1 MINFVALMLALLLEK
16 LFVQFAHLRNL
27 PALDAYGR
35 FVVHKVRACRPE
47 RQLLLAACY
56 ALAPAVGIAVLAVVA
71 DLHNVSYVAYAAL
84 TLAFAL
90 GPQDLFAQTQ
100 EYIALVRAASPLAA
114 SRAAELLEHDAGQ
127 RTGEGFDRVADVVFV
142 QANNRVF
149 GVLFW
154 FTVLGVGGPAGAV
167 LFRVTDVLRR
177 TAIREA
183 AAHHDAAGDA
193 VIAVLQRVHGA
204 LAWAPA
210 RLLALCFGVAGSFD
224 DAFRGWRGYLS
235 AEGDEFF
242 EANDLLLVHAGQGAL
257 SAAFASSTDEA
268 GRTELALTLVRRS
281 LYVWIAALALLA
293 ALVP

>member
-16 LFVQFAHLRNL
+16 VFARFAHLRNL

-35 FVVHKVRACRPE
+35 FVVGKVRACEPQHR
-47 RQLLLAACY
+47 LILAAFY
-56 ALAPAVGIAVLAVVA
+56 ALAPALAIAVLALVA
-71 DLHNVSYVAYAAL
+71 DLHDVSYVAYAAL

-90 GPQDLFAQTQ
+90 GPQDLFAQTE
-100 EYIALVRAASPLAA
+100 EYIALVRSGNPLAA
-114 SRAAELLEHDAGQ
+114 SRAADLLEHDAGQ
-127 RTGEGFDRVADVVFV
+127 RRGEGFERVADVVFV

-154 FTVLGVGGPAGAV
+154 FTVLGVCGPAGAV

-177 TAIREA
+177 AAIRDA
-183 AAHHDAAGDA
+183 AAHDGDAGDA
-193 VIAVLQRVHGA
+193 VIAVLQRIHGA

-242 EANDLLLVHAGQGAL
+242 EANDRLLVHAGQGAL
-257 SAAFASSTDEA
+257 SAAFASSTDEV

-293 ALVP
+293 AVVP

>member
-210 RLLALCFGVAGSFD
+210 RLLALWRAVSMMRFAAG
-224 DAFRGWRGYLS
+224 
-235 AEGDEFF
+235 
-242 EANDLLLVHAGQGAL
+242 EAIFPPRAT
-257 SAAFASSTDEA
+257 SSSR
-268 GRTELALTLVRRS
+268 RTICSSCMPDKARCRRRS
-281 LYVWIAALALLA
+281 PRPPTRPAEPSWR
-293 ALVP
+293 